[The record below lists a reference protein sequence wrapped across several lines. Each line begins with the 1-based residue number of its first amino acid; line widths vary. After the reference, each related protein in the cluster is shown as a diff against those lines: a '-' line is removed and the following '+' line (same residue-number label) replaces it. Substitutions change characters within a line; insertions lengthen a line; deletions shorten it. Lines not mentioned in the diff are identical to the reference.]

1 MPVRISAE
9 KLVDKELTGTLKWK
23 FGFENVVTGQYLRF
37 GTSVCVTGKASCQDL
52 DNQFR
57 QDKVEDLSKVAG
69 SLSKSDSASNS
80 FEAQPQ
86 EGLLSESKTPN
97 VRCVVVDTGDLLCE
111 EEVEDIQRHIAE
123 LFSGIE
129 AQQGPGS
136 LGFPRDEALADAEEA
151 MACETDNGRV
161 SLYVRN
167 QLQAARCRERG
178 KEPEL

>member
-1 MPVRISAE
+1 MAGVFSSCKR
-9 KLVDKELTGTLKWK
+9 LRLTTK
-23 FGFENVVTGQYLRF
+23 
-37 GTSVCVTGKASCQDL
+37 

-151 MACETDNGRV
+151 MACETDNG
-161 SLYVRN
+161 
-167 QLQAARCRERG
+167 
-178 KEPEL
+178 